1 MGRSRQTINES
12 AINEAVSLNSYSK
25 GLKDGIP
32 IGLGYLSVS
41 FTFGIMAV
49 NSGLPVWVAVLIS
62 MTNLTSAGQ
71 FAGIGLIASSA
82 PYLEMALTQ
91 LVINLRYSLMS
102 LSVSQKADKSFGFL
116 QRLIISFGVT
126 DEIFAVATGKPSEIG
141 TRYMYGLITIPYAG
155 WALGTLLGAAA
166 STLLPASVCS
176 ALNIAIYGM
185 FIAIIIPP
193 AKHSKPVLE
202 VILLSVAISCLFRYT
217 PLLNRLSGGFVIII
231 CAVAASAAG
240 ALLFPVR
247 DAETAANSEAANIT
261 DAAEVYDVYDAADI
275 GENAG
280 AADAGEA
287 DETDGV
293 AGESVKID
301 ELKDVSE

>member
-1 MGRSRQTINES
+1 MGKSRQTGSEAS
-12 AINEAVSLNSYSK
+12 ANRTVSLNSYSK

-71 FAGIGLIASSA
+71 FAGIGLIATSA

-102 LSVSQKADKSFGFL
+102 LSVSQKADKSFGL
-116 QRLIISFGVT
+116 SQRLIVSFGVT

-155 WALGTLLGAAA
+155 WALGTFLGAAA
-166 STLLPASVCS
+166 STILPASVCS

-185 FIAIIIPP
+185 FIAIITPP
-193 AKHSKPVLE
+193 AKHSKPVLK
-202 VILLSVAISCLFRYT
+202 VILLSVTISCLFRYL
-217 PLLNRLSGGFVIII
+217 PVLNRLSGGFVIII
-231 CAVAASAAG
+231 CAVAASVAG

-247 DAETAANSEAANIT
+247 DLETASNDEASEVAVIN
-261 DAAEVYDVYDAADI
+261 D
-275 GENAG
+275 
-280 AADAGEA
+280 EA
-287 DETDGV
+287 
-293 AGESVKID
+293 
-301 ELKDVSE
+301 KDVRE

>member
-1 MGRSRQTINES
+1 MDR
-12 AINEAVSLNSYSK
+12 AVSLNSYAK
-25 GLKDGIP
+25 GLKDGVP

-71 FAGIGLIASSA
+71 FAGIGLITASA

-91 LVINLRYSLMS
+91 FVINLRYSLMS
-102 LSVSQKADKSFGFL
+102 LSVSQKADKSFGLL
-116 QRLIISFGVT
+116 QRLVISFGIT

-141 TRYMYGLITIPYAG
+141 TRYMYGLITIPYIG
-155 WALGTLLGAAA
+155 WALGTFVGAAA
-166 STLLPASVCS
+166 STILPASVCS

-193 AKHSKPVLE
+193 AKRSKPVLK
-202 VILLSVAISCLFRYT
+202 VILLSVAISCLFRYS
-217 PLLNRLSGGFVIII
+217 PVLDRLSGGFVIII

-240 ALLFPVR
+240 ALMFPVR
-247 DAETAANSEAANIT
+247 EAEDTENTESMDGTECTEIAEAAGQVETAAESGKLTETDNDPENADDSEASI
-261 DAAEVYDVYDAADI
+261 DIAD
-275 GENAG
+275 G
-280 AADAGEA
+280 
-287 DETDGV
+287 
-293 AGESVKID
+293 
-301 ELKDVSE
+301 KDVNR